1 MDCNNDYIY
10 SDAEA
15 LFSVGKR
22 FLEGD
27 CLEKDPVKARDL
39 LSRAASLGHRK
50 AQELLLSMEETPSE
64 DSPEARV
71 WDDMVSGR
79 EYDATHPYL
88 LERLNATKD
97 RIWEYNKMRPSMLKE
112 RNELLRGLLGK
123 SDGDTFINQPF
134 YCDYG
139 SNIRVGRRF
148 FANFNFT
155 VLDEAPV
162 TVGDDCFIGPNVS
175 IYTACHST
183 DPVERNSRR
192 EWAKPV
198 TIGDNVWIGGSV
210 TILPGVTIGSNVTIG
225 AGSVVVKDIPDGC
238 VAVGNPCRVVKYL
251 EKE

>member
-112 RNELLRGLLGK
+112 RNELLRGLLGM

-139 SNIRVGRRF
+139 TNIRVGRRF

-238 VAVGNPCRVVKYL
+238 VAVGNPCRVVKRNIR
-251 EKE
+251 

>member
-97 RIWEYNKMRPSMLKE
+97 KIWEYNKMRPSMLKE

-155 VLDEAPV
+155 VLDEALV
-162 TVGDDCFIGPNVS
+162 TIGDDCFIGPNVS

-183 DPVERNSRR
+183 DPIERNSRR

-238 VAVGNPCRVVKYL
+238 VAVGNPCRVVK
-251 EKE
+251 

>member
-64 DSPEARV
+64 DSPEARI

-155 VLDEAPV
+155 VLDEAAV
-162 TVGDDCFIGPNVS
+162 TVGDNCFIGPNVS

-183 DPVERNSRR
+183 DPIERNSRR

-238 VAVGNPCRVVKYL
+238 VAVGNPCRVVKRNIR
-251 EKE
+251 

>member
-64 DSPEARV
+64 DSPEAQV

-97 RIWEYNKMRPSMLKE
+97 RIWEYNKLRPSMLKE

-155 VLDEAPV
+155 VLDEAAV
-162 TVGDDCFIGPNVS
+162 TVGDNCFIGPNVS

-183 DPVERNSRR
+183 DPIERNSRR

-238 VAVGNPCRVVKYL
+238 VAVGNPCRVVK
-251 EKE
+251 

>member
-88 LERLNATKD
+88 LERLNATKA
-97 RIWEYNKMRPSMLKE
+97 RIWEYNKFRPSMLKE

-238 VAVGNPCRVVKYL
+238 VAVGNPCRVVKRNIR
-251 EKE
+251 

>member
-64 DSPEARV
+64 DSPEARI

-148 FANFNFT
+148 FANFNCT

-238 VAVGNPCRVVKYL
+238 VAVGNPCRVVKRNIR
-251 EKE
+251 

>member
-139 SNIRVGRRF
+139 SNIRGGRRF

-238 VAVGNPCRVVKYL
+238 VAVGNPCRVVKRNIR
-251 EKE
+251 